1 MVEATEGARIVPN
14 RVYVVPPN
22 AQMELVDGHL
32 HLGRRPEDRSQYN
45 PIDFFFRSLAR
56 SLRGHAIGVVLS
68 GTASDGALGIREIK
82 TMEGITF
89 AQDPATAK
97 YDGMPRAAIA
107 TQMVDVVGSPAEIAS
122 RVTLISKHPY
132 LTPPVEPDRGTSI
145 DDEQLRRIFRLLL
158 PACGVNFSHYKTPTI
173 IRRLFRRMAVL
184 RMVDVDAYIA
194 HLEQTPLEVVN
205 LHNDLLIHV
214 TRFFREPESFE
225 IIARDVLPH
234 VSDVASST
242 PLRVW
247 VAGCATGEEVYS
259 LAIVVREVLGD
270 SLEDGRVQIFGTDV
284 SESAVSFARQGLY
297 AASIADDVS
306 PERLRRFFAKTDGGY
321 QVTKTVRDMCVFARQ
336 DLTRDPP
343 FSHLD
348 LICCRNVLIYMDS
361 ALQRKLLS
369 MFHYALKPGGFLVLG
384 HAESIGYHSDL
395 FVPMNKKNKVYRK
408 KPGDGDG
415 AAHGRLP
422 SAVQGRTR
430 RFAGGLAARTR
441 RSSC

>member
-1 MVEATEGARIVPN
+1 MTGRKSLKRMAKKGRVPLPAAPAPAPDFTIVGVGASAGGFEAFTQLLEGLPAIPNLAIIFVQHLAPHHSSSLASLLSSHTPLPVVEATEGARIVPN

-32 HLGRRPEDRSQYN
+32 HLGRRPQDRSQYN

-82 TMEGITF
+82 SMEGITF

-107 TQMVDVVGSPAEIAS
+107 TQMVDVVASPAEIAAK
-122 RVTLISKHPY
+122 VTLLSKHPY
-132 LTPPVEPDRGTSI
+132 LAPPVQPDHGPSI
-145 DDEQLRRIFRLLL
+145 ADEQLHRIFRLLL

-173 IRRLFRRMAVL
+173 IRRLFRRMALL
-184 RMVDVDAYIA
+184 RIVEVDAYIA

-225 IIARDVLPH
+225 IIARDVLP
-234 VSDVASST
+234 SLDVQSST
-242 PLRVW
+242 PLRMW

-270 SLEDGRVQIFGTDV
+270 TIDDGRVQIFGTDV
-284 SESAVSFARQGLY
+284 SETAIGFARQGLY
-297 AASIADDVS
+297 AGSIVEDVS
-306 PERLRRFFAKTDGGY
+306 PERLRRFFVKTDGSY
-321 QVTKTVRDMCVFARQ
+321 QVSKTRPRHVRVRAAGPDAR
-336 DLTRDPP
+336 PA
-343 FSHLD
+343 
-348 LICCRNVLIYMDS
+348 VL
-361 ALQRKLLS
+361 A
-369 MFHYALKPGGFLVLG
+369 P
-384 HAESIGYHSDL
+384 
-395 FVPMNKKNKVYRK
+395 
-408 KPGDGDG
+408 
-415 AAHGRLP
+415 
-422 SAVQGRTR
+422 
-430 RFAGGLAARTR
+430 
-441 RSSC
+441 